1 MWADGIEAHK
11 TASMCID
18 TVKSKYQLINKCKLL
33 LELAVHKA
41 TTFTSILATFQFVCR
56 CLKRNFSKHKFYF
69 ILLFMSKRKFY
80 CEMEGVHNNQC
91 FPSPPFGNLGP
102 SPTPSTSPTPRQ
114 AAKVQNKMGG
124 DWVVREDPF
133 YNNAWHARPSL
144 IDLAVPCHPP
154 LPNTCRM
161 SNAWPR
167 PFHLLIPI
175 PYLPYLTLPTS
186 VHHYRVVRPAL
197 LSYTTDHEVGRT
209 MEEDGGLSPWSDFF

>member
-18 TVKSKYQLINKCKLL
+18 AVKSKYQLINKCKLL
-33 LELAVHKA
+33 LELAIHKA

-124 DWVVREDPF
+124 TESYEKTPFIITPGTLDPPWLTWRCHVIPRF
-133 YNNAWHARPSL
+133 PTLVECQMHGHGLSTSSSPS
-144 IDLAVPCHPP
+144 
-154 LPNTCRM
+154 
-161 SNAWPR
+161 
-167 PFHLLIPI
+167 PI
-175 PYLPYLTLPTS
+175 YLTLLYQPPS
-186 VHHYRVVRPAL
+186 
-197 LSYTTDHEVGRT
+197 TTID
-209 MEEDGGLSPWSDFF
+209 